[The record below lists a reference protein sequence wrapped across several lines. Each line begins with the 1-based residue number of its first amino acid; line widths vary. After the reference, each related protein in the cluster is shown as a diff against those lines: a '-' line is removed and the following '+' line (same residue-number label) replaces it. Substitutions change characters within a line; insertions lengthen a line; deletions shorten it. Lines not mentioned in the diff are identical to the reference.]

1 MSHALQVALEELGRD
16 LLRMGTL
23 VEDSIGRAIAA
34 LKGRDVPAAEAVIA
48 DDDRVDR
55 MEHEIEA
62 RCLNLLA
69 LQQPLGSDLRRV
81 GTALKIITDLERMGD
96 HAVDIA
102 KVVVRLGGQP
112 LMKPL
117 IDIPRMAEVGQTM
130 LREALTAYVDEDK
143 ELALSMI
150 QRDHEVDHLYGQ
162 IFRELLTY
170 MMEDPRTVTQG
181 LYLVFVAMYLE
192 RVADHA
198 TNLGE
203 WVLYMLTG
211 ERKELND

>member
-1 MSHALQVALEELGRD
+1 MAQALHQALEELGHD

-23 VEDSIGRAIAA
+23 VEDSITRAVAA
-34 LKGRDVPAAEAVIA
+34 LKERDVAAAEAVIA
-48 DDDRVDR
+48 DDDKVDQ
-55 MEHEIEA
+55 MEHDIEK

-69 LQQPLGSDLRRV
+69 LQQPMGSDLRRV

-112 LMKPL
+112 LIKPL
-117 IDIPRMAEVGQTM
+117 IDLPRMAELSQTM
-130 LREALTAYVDEDK
+130 LREALTAYVTEDK
-143 ELALSMI
+143 NLALAMI
-150 QRDHEVDHLYGQ
+150 ERDHEVDHLYSQ
-162 IFRELLTY
+162 VFRELLTY
-170 MMEDPRTVTQG
+170 MLEDPRTVNQG
-181 LYLVFVAMYLE
+181 LYLIFVAMYLE

-211 ERKELND
+211 ERRDLND

>member
-1 MSHALQVALEELGRD
+1 MSHALQIALEELGRD
-16 LLRMGTL
+16 LLRMGTM
-23 VEDSIGRAIAA
+23 VEDSISRAVTA
-34 LKGRDVPAAEAVIA
+34 LRERDVAAAQAVIA
-48 DDDRVDR
+48 DDDQVDR
-55 MEHEIEA
+55 MEHAIEE
-62 RCLNLLA
+62 RSLNLLA
-69 LQQPLGSDLRRV
+69 LQQPMGSDLRRI
-81 GTALKIITDLERMGD
+81 GTALKIITDLERIGD

-102 KVVVRLGGQP
+102 RIVVRLDGQP
-112 LMKPL
+112 LIKPL
-117 IDIPRMAEVGQTM
+117 IDIPRMAEIAQTM
-130 LREALTAYVDEDK
+130 LREALTAYVSEDK
-143 ELALSMI
+143 ELALAMI

-170 MMEDPRTVTQG
+170 MMEDPRTVNQG
-181 LYLVFVAMYLE
+181 LYLIFVAMYLE